1 MVIKIVLKFSGIVTE
16 WSDAASI
23 EITPAFGDR
32 IEMHRQKL
40 GYQLLKKVKKYL
52 KFNIFLGNA

>member
-40 GYQLLKKVKKYL
+40 GYQLL
-52 KFNIFLGNA
+52 